1 MTALHLLGIWT
12 GVSFALAP
20 FIAGALRLAGQADEQ
35 ARHEQAQGSGRIRQ
49 AENFEIIHAAVD
61 TAVSE

>member
-20 FIAGALRLAGQADEQ
+20 FIAGALRLAGQADGQ
-35 ARHEQAQGSGRIRQ
+35 ARHEQAQGPWGIRQ
-49 AENFEIIHAAVD
+49 AENFETIVHGD
-61 TAVSE
+61 SSK